1 MKDFKIIEKAL
12 DLIVND
18 LDESGV
24 DDSVWT
30 RVFAE
35 ICSDCDSRLGC
46 KDCIK
51 KYYINK
57 ARNNL
62 KGEWYGL
69 YL

>member
-1 MKDFKIIEKAL
+1 MKNLKIIEKAL

-24 DDSVWT
+24 DDSTWT

-62 KGEWYGL
+62 KGE
-69 YL
+69 

>member
-1 MKDFKIIEKAL
+1 MNNIEITSRAF

-24 DDSVWT
+24 DDGVWT

-35 ICSDCDSRLGC
+35 ICSDCDSGLGC

-51 KYYINK
+51 KYYTNEASK
-57 ARNNL
+57 EL
-62 KGEWYGL
+62 KGE
-69 YL
+69 